1 MKSFTEFLN
10 EARTMP
16 PALKKK
22 IDDIN
27 SGSMD
32 NSLND
37 EFKKAKKSDN
47 KQIMKAITK
56 RKDAII
62 DARSNLK
69 YLDWAKSFIK
79 QAQST
84 PEFSDPEDIANSA
97 GLNYSDYEMFSK
109 EINKHIKKITG
120 KRNIYDFVKS
130 MG

>member
-130 MG
+130 IG

>member
-1 MKSFTEFLN
+1 
-10 EARTMP
+10 
-16 PALKKK
+16 
-22 IDDIN
+22 
-27 SGSMD
+27 
-32 NSLND
+32 
-37 EFKKAKKSDN
+37 
-47 KQIMKAITK
+47 MKAITK

-130 MG
+130 IG

>member
-109 EINKHIKKITG
+109 EINKHIKKNNRQKKYI
-120 KRNIYDFVKS
+120 
-130 MG
+130 